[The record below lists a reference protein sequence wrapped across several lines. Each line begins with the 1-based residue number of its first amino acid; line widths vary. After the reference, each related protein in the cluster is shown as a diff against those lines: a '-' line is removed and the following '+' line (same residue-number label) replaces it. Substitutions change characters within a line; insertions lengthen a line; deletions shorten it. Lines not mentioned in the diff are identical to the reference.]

1 VYSSIIVPQPP
12 DEQYD
17 THSIPVLPLITA
29 AAALIVASKVDDKDD
44 DVFYCRLRT
53 DYVFLKKMRP

>member
-1 VYSSIIVPQPP
+1 MPQPP